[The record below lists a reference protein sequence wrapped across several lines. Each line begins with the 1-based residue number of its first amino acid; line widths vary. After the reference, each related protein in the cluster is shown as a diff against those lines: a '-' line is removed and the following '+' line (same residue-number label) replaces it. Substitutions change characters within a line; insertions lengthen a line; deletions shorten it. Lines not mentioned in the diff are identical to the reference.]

1 MEATDGIHR
10 LRPALAHG
18 LTDGPLTIRDVSG
31 FIGRY
36 EALHGDEFKARVV
49 IATRLLANSSLDIRN
64 GAVIAATL
72 QENNPERTPEW
83 TGLYYDQSAD
93 FWAITYQ
100 RPVDIDGYQRR
111 RRTISRWQR

>member
-1 MEATDGIHR
+1 MEQWVEATDGIHR

-36 EALHGDEFKARVV
+36 EAPHDDEFKARVV
-49 IATRLLANSSLDIRN
+49 IATRLLAQY
-64 GAVIAATL
+64 GPA
-72 QENNPERTPEW
+72 W

-93 FWAITYQ
+93 YWAITYQ
-100 RPVDIDGYQRR
+100 RPVDIDGYHRR
-111 RRTISRWQR
+111 RRAIPRWQRGATD